1 MSYRVDYH
9 SEKEENHRQG
19 RGRIMTGALLCFLL
33 FLIFVQLFW
42 PEGQQALRAMILPGA
57 SENVWSAADDMVR
70 QIREGEP
77 LRDTV
82 DAFCR
87 DVLQDAGLIP

>member
-9 SEKEENHRQG
+9 SEEKEKHRQG
-19 RGRIMTGALLCFLL
+19 KGGVVLSALLCFLL

-77 LRDTV
+77 VADTV

-87 DVLQDAGLIP
+87 GVLQDAGLIP